1 MRGGLEPPS
10 GKRSSA
16 CATDAKRELQSAQFA
31 AIVDAR
37 VSSQANGG
45 AHRSSSADV
54 VMGLLA
60 SLR

>member
-1 MRGGLEPPS
+1 
-10 GKRSSA
+10 
-16 CATDAKRELQSAQFA
+16 
-31 AIVDAR
+31 

-60 SLR
+60 SLFR